1 LRLTEAAFKLGLGSS
16 RMLVRLFFATLL
28 LAGGQVVFKVAPV
41 RGEMILDDF
50 DDPVEVISPAMDD
63 TPVTTLSVGPLI
75 ASRTVEIFSGSTNPA
90 ARFDANVTHP
100 SRLSASLTA
109 LNRLNTLSAIVVF
122 EFDYAF
128 ASTDVS
134 EGGGNN
140 AILFDL
146 HSING
151 SRLPTFLRAL
161 VHDASGATYESRIS
175 SLPLNSGPFTLAM
188 PFSSFTLRGGEPGAP
203 DFSTMDRM
211 DFDFFFLGGDD
222 PVQWSMQ
229 MDRIRIGRIPEP
241 STGSLA
247 FIGVALVASAARSG
261 RRNSQR
267 KGVSDECVDLP
278 GWSAHVSNSFGA
290 FDVLVGDCCRY

>member
-1 LRLTEAAFKLGLGSS
+1 MFRQ
-16 RMLVRLFFATLL
+16 LFFAALL
-28 LAGGQVVFKVAPV
+28 FGGGLTAGEVTRA
-41 RGEMILDDF
+41 RAELILDDF

-63 TPVTTLSVGPLI
+63 TPVTTLSVGPLS
-75 ASRTVEIFSGSTNPA
+75 ASRTVEIFSGSTNPT
-90 ARFDANVTHP
+90 ARFDANVTNP

-175 SLPLNSGPFTLAM
+175 SLPQNSGPFTIAM
-188 PFSSFTLRGGEPGAP
+188 PFSSFTLRGGAPGVP
-203 DFSTMDRM
+203 DFTTMDRM

-241 STGSLA
+241 STGPLA

-261 RRNSQR
+261 RRTSQR
-267 KGVSDECVDLP
+267 KEVSDKRVDLP

-290 FDVLVGDCCRY
+290 FDVLVGDCRRY